1 MEEKEKDQILLLYVK
16 IWVTGV
22 IEGIVDALQ
31 FQVLSSEMWD

>member
-1 MEEKEKDQILLLYVK
+1 MEEKEKGQIVLLYVK

-22 IEGIVDALQ
+22 IEGTVDALQ